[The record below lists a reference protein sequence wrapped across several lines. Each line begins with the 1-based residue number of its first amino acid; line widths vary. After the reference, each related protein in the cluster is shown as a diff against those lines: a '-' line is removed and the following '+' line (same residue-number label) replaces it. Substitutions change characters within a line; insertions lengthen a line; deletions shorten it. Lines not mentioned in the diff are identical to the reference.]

1 MSMLQGMWVHFPLPA
16 PHAFIPLWLQFASFI
31 LQQHS
36 LPKHSGTTVI
46 GTEHTARRIGMRNTI
61 WNLETWFSITYLVL
75 TPLYD
80 CCWQVSFISLALVS
94 SVDEKF
100 R

>member
-1 MSMLQGMWVHFPLPA
+1 
-16 PHAFIPLWLQFASFI
+16 
-31 LQQHS
+31 
-36 LPKHSGTTVI
+36 
-46 GTEHTARRIGMRNTI
+46 MRNTI